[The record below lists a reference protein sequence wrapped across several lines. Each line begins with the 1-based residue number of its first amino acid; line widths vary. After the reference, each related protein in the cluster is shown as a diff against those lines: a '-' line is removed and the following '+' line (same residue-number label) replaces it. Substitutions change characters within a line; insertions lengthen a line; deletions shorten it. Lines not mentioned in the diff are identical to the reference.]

1 MVQLRLHLYTLY
13 FNSMSKDK
21 VLVIVTGLLFV
32 FAFASFEPNFLENK
46 INLIYLSALLIALLS
61 VISFWF
67 AKTISYLWYKLADAM
82 GFIMS
87 KVILSLIFYLFLLPL
102 SIFYR
107 LFNRDLLTLKKR
119 KESYYK
125 SIDHLYNSKD
135 FENPW

>member
-1 MVQLRLHLYTLY
+1 
-13 FNSMSKDK
+13 MSKDK
-21 VLVIVTGLLFV
+21 VLETILVIVTGLLFV

>member
-1 MVQLRLHLYTLY
+1 
-13 FNSMSKDK
+13 MSKEK
-21 VLVIVTGLLFV
+21 VLETILVIVSGLLLV
-32 FAFASFEPNFLENK
+32 FAFASYERNFLENK
-46 INLIYLSALLIALLS
+46 INLFYLFALFIALFS

-82 GFIMS
+82 GFVMS

-107 LFNRDLLTLKKR
+107 IFNKDLLTLRKR

-125 SIDHLYNSKD
+125 SIDRLYFSKD

>member
-1 MVQLRLHLYTLY
+1 
-13 FNSMSKDK
+13 MSKEK
-21 VLVIVTGLLFV
+21 VLETILVIVTGLLFV
-32 FAFASFEPNFLENK
+32 FAFASHEANFLENK
-46 INLIYLSALLIALLS
+46 INFIYLSALLIALLS

-67 AKTISYLWYKLADAM
+67 AKAISYLWYKLADAM

-107 LFNRDLLTLKKR
+107 IFNRDLLTLKKR

-125 SIDHLYNSKD
+125 SINRLYISKD